1 MHVGARSTC
10 EVFKM
15 TKVVDL
21 YFKLLKLLIVLCM
34 VAMIVL
40 VFGNVV
46 LRYAFNSGISVSE
59 ELSRWFFV
67 WMIFL
72 GALVALKDR
81 AHLGMNSLVKR
92 LPPAGKRACLVISH
106 LLMLYICG
114 LIVSGSW
121 QQAVINLDVVAPAS
135 GLSMALFY
143 AAGLVFGVSATV
155 ILLYEL
161 YLALF
166 GKLADDELVMVAAS
180 DASAINHDTLKGSRP

>member
-1 MHVGARSTC
+1 
-10 EVFKM
+10 M

-143 AAGLVFGVSATV
+143 AAGLVFGVSATF

-166 GKLADDELVMVAAS
+166 GKLADDELVMVEAS

>member
-1 MHVGARSTC
+1 
-10 EVFKM
+10 M

-92 LPPAGKRACLVISH
+92 LPPTGKRVCLVIGH

-114 LIVSGSW
+114 LIVIGSW
-121 QQAVINLDVVAPAS
+121 QQAVINLNVVAPAS

-143 AAGLVFGVSATV
+143 AAGLVFGVSATA
-155 ILLYEL
+155 ILVYEL

-166 GKLADDELVMVAAS
+166 GKLRDEDPVSVEESEAAGLNP
-180 DASAINHDTLKGSRP
+180 ATLKSTRP

>member
-1 MHVGARSTC
+1 MSRFLDGYCR
-10 EVFKM
+10 
-15 TKVVDL
+15 VVDA
-21 YFKLLKLLIVLCM
+21 LIALALAIM
-34 VAMIVL
+34 VVL

-92 LPPAGKRACLVISH
+92 LPPAGKRACLVIGH

-121 QQAVINLDVVAPAS
+121 QQAVINLNVVAPAS

-143 AAGLVFGVSATV
+143 AAGLVFGVSATA

-166 GKLADDELVMVAAS
+166 GKLRDDDPLLVEQSDAAS
-180 DASAINHDTLKGSRP
+180 FNPDTLKSTRP

>member
-1 MHVGARSTC
+1 
-10 EVFKM
+10 M

-81 AHLGMNSLVKR
+81 AHLGMDSLVKR

-143 AAGLVFGVSATV
+143 AAGLVFGVSATAIV
-155 ILLYEL
+155 LYEL

-166 GKLADDELVMVAAS
+166 GKLADDELVMVEAS
-180 DASAINHDTLKGSRP
+180 DAPAINHDTIKGSRP

>member
-1 MHVGARSTC
+1 
-10 EVFKM
+10 M

-67 WMIFL
+67 WMIFM

-81 AHLGMNSLVKR
+81 AHLGMDSLVKR
-92 LPPAGKRACLVISH
+92 LPPTGKRICLVIGH
-106 LLMLYICG
+106 LLMLYICW
-114 LIVSGSW
+114 LIFSGSW

-143 AAGLVFGVSATV
+143 AAGLVFGASAAA
-155 ILLYEL
+155 ILIYEL
-161 YLALF
+161 YQALF
-166 GKLADDELVMVAAS
+166 GKLSDDQLVMVKDS
-180 DASAINHDTLKGSRP
+180 DAAPHIPPQNPIKSNRP

>member
-1 MHVGARSTC
+1 
-10 EVFKM
+10 M

-81 AHLGMNSLVKR
+81 AHLGMDSLIKR
-92 LPPAGKRACLVISH
+92 LPSSLRRACLVIGH
-106 LLMLYICG
+106 LLMLYICW
-114 LIVSGSW
+114 LIFIGSW
-121 QQAVINLDVVAPAS
+121 QQVVINLHVVAPAS
-135 GLSMALFY
+135 GLSMAVFY
-143 AAGLVFGVSATV
+143 AAGLVFGASAAF

-166 GKLADDELVMVAAS
+166 GKHG
-180 DASAINHDTLKGSRP
+180 DAEWGMAQDHDAVEAMAHNPLKSNRP

>member
-1 MHVGARSTC
+1 MS
-10 EVFKM
+10 
-15 TKVVDL
+15 KVVDL

-34 VAMIVL
+34 VVMIVL

-81 AHLGMNSLVKR
+81 AHMGLDSLVKR
-92 LPPAGKRACLVISH
+92 LPPMGKRICLVIGH
-106 LLMLYICG
+106 VLMLYICW
-114 LIVSGSW
+114 LVFIGSY
-121 QQAVINLDVVAPAS
+121 QQAIINIEVVAPAS
-135 GLSMALFY
+135 GLSMAVFY
-143 AAGLVFGVSATV
+143 AAGLVFGASAAA

-161 YLALF
+161 YLLVS
-166 GKLADDELVMVAAS
+166 GKLADEALVMVTES
-180 DASAINHDTLKGSRP
+180 DEILHEQNQSSTTKGTRP

>member
-1 MHVGARSTC
+1 MKRI
-10 EVFKM
+10 
-15 TKVVDL
+15 VDL

-34 VAMIVL
+34 IGMLVL

-59 ELSRWFFV
+59 ELSRWLFV

-72 GALVALKDR
+72 GSLVALKDR
-81 AHLGMNSLVKR
+81 AHMGFDSLVRR
-92 LPPAGKRACLVISH
+92 LPAGGKRFCLVVGH
-106 LLMLYICG
+106 VLMLYICW
-114 LIVSGSW
+114 LVFSGSW

-143 AAGLVFGVSATV
+143 AAGLVFGVSAAA

-161 YLALF
+161 YLMLS
-166 GKLADDELVMVAAS
+166 GKLADDELVMVTDSDSAEEIKQIHTPAS
-180 DASAINHDTLKGSRP
+180 TSERTHP

>member
-1 MHVGARSTC
+1 
-10 EVFKM
+10 M

-81 AHLGMNSLVKR
+81 AHLGMDSLVKR
-92 LPPAGKRACLVISH
+92 LSPAGKRICLVIGH
-106 LLMLYICG
+106 LLMLYICW
-114 LIVSGSW
+114 LIFIGSW

-143 AAGLVFGVSATV
+143 AAGLVFGASAAA

-161 YLALF
+161 YLATF
-166 GKLADDELVMVAAS
+166 GKLGDDELVMVKDS
-180 DASAINHDTLKGSRP
+180 DAEVSAHNPIKSTRP

>member
-1 MHVGARSTC
+1 
-10 EVFKM
+10 M
-15 TKVVDL
+15 TKIVDL
-21 YFKLLKLLIVLCM
+21 YFKVLKLLIVLCM
-34 VAMIVL
+34 VVMIVL

-81 AHLGMNSLVKR
+81 AHMGLDSLVKR
-92 LPPAGKRACLVISH
+92 FPPMGKRICLVIGH
-106 LLMLYICG
+106 VLMLYICW
-114 LIVSGSW
+114 LVFIGSW
-121 QQAVINLDVVAPAS
+121 QQAIINIDVVAPAS

-143 AAGLVFGVSATV
+143 AAGLVFGASAAA

-161 YLALF
+161 YLLVS
-166 GKLADDELVMVAAS
+166 GKLADEALVMVTES
-180 DASAINHDTLKGSRP
+180 DEILHEQNQSSTTKGTHP

>member
-1 MHVGARSTC
+1 MA
-10 EVFKM
+10 
-15 TKVVDL
+15 KVVDL

-34 VAMIVL
+34 VAMIAL

-81 AHLGMNSLVKR
+81 AHLGMDSLVRR
-92 LPPAGKRACLVISH
+92 LPAAGRRACLVIGH
-106 LLMLYICG
+106 LLMLYICW
-114 LIVSGSW
+114 LILQGSW
-121 QQAVINLDVVAPAS
+121 QQAVINLEVAAPAS

-143 AAGLVFGVSATV
+143 AAGLVFGASAAP
-155 ILLYEL
+155 ILLHEL

-166 GKLADDELVMVAAS
+166 GKLGDDELVMIKDNDATQALAHNPIKS
-180 DASAINHDTLKGSRP
+180 DRP

>member
-1 MHVGARSTC
+1 
-10 EVFKM
+10 M
-15 TKVVDL
+15 TTIVDL

-34 VAMIVL
+34 FAMVVL

-72 GALVALKDR
+72 GSLVALKER
-81 AHLGMNSLVKR
+81 AHMGLDSLVRR
-92 LPPAGKRACLVISH
+92 LPPTGKRICLVIGH
-106 LLMLYICG
+106 LLMLYICW
-114 LIVSGSW
+114 LVFSGSW
-121 QQAVINLDVVAPAS
+121 QQALINWDVVAPAS

-143 AAGLVFGVSATV
+143 AAGLVFGASAAA

-161 YLALF
+161 YLVLS
-166 GKLADDELVMVAAS
+166 GKLADDELVMVKDS
-180 DASAINHDTLKGSRP
+180 DADIELEHTQPYHVDTRNERSRP

>member
-1 MHVGARSTC
+1 
-10 EVFKM
+10 M
-15 TKVVDL
+15 TRIVDL

-81 AHLGMNSLVKR
+81 AHLGLDSLVKR
-92 LPPAGKRACLVISH
+92 LPPLGKRICLVVGH
-106 LLMLYICG
+106 VLMLFICW
-114 LIVSGSW
+114 LIFKGSW

-143 AAGLVFGVSATV
+143 AAGLVFGASAAA
-155 ILLYEL
+155 IILYEL

-166 GKLADDELVMVAAS
+166 GKLGDDELVMVKDNDAAEE
-180 DASAINHDTLKGSRP
+180 IRHIQQQQNHTGSTRP

>member
-1 MHVGARSTC
+1 
-10 EVFKM
+10 M

-81 AHLGMNSLVKR
+81 AHLGLDSLVKR
-92 LPPAGKRACLVISH
+92 LPPAGKRLCLVIGH
-106 LLMLYICG
+106 LMMLYICW
-114 LIVSGSW
+114 LIFSGSW

-143 AAGLVFGVSATV
+143 AAGLVFGASAAA
-155 ILLYEL
+155 ILVYEL

-166 GKLADDELVMVAAS
+166 GKLRDDEMVMVKDNDAAEVNS
-180 DASAINHDTLKGSRP
+180 HNPIKSTRP

>member
-1 MHVGARSTC
+1 
-10 EVFKM
+10 M
-15 TKVVDL
+15 TRIVDL

-81 AHLGMNSLVKR
+81 AHLGLDSLVKR
-92 LPPAGKRACLVISH
+92 LPPLGKRICLVVGH
-106 LLMLYICG
+106 VLMLFICW
-114 LIVSGSW
+114 LIFKGSW

-143 AAGLVFGVSATV
+143 AVGLVFGASAAA
-155 ILLYEL
+155 IILYEL

-166 GKLADDELVMVAAS
+166 GKLGDDELVMVKDNDAAEEIQHIQQQQNNAGS
-180 DASAINHDTLKGSRP
+180 SRP

>member
-1 MHVGARSTC
+1 
-10 EVFKM
+10 M
-15 TKVVDL
+15 TKVVGL

>member
-1 MHVGARSTC
+1 MKRI
-10 EVFKM
+10 
-15 TKVVDL
+15 VDL

-34 VAMIVL
+34 VGMLVL

-59 ELSRWFFV
+59 ELSRWLFV

-72 GALVALKDR
+72 GSLVALKDR
-81 AHLGMNSLVKR
+81 AHMGFDSLVRR
-92 LPPAGKRACLVISH
+92 LPPGGKRICLVVGH
-106 LLMLYICG
+106 VLMLYICW
-114 LIVSGSW
+114 LIFSGSW

-143 AAGLVFGVSATV
+143 AAGLVFGASAAA

-161 YLALF
+161 YLVLS
-166 GKLADDELVMVAAS
+166 GKLADDELVMVTDS
-180 DASAINHDTLKGSRP
+180 DAAEEIKHIQNKPSTTESTHP

>member
-1 MHVGARSTC
+1 
-10 EVFKM
+10 M

-92 LPPAGKRACLVISH
+92 LPPAGKRVCLVIGH

-121 QQAVINLDVVAPAS
+121 QQAVINLNVVAPAS

-143 AAGLVFGVSATV
+143 AAGLVFGVSATA

-166 GKLADDELVMVAAS
+166 GNWRDEDPVVIEESEVVSLS
-180 DASAINHDTLKGSRP
+180 PDTLTPDTFTPDTFKSTRP